1 LESAFGRCL
10 ADDPVPSN
18 SLKPS
23 TASKF
28 RRNHLSEANRS
39 TVVGVFEN
47 DDQAR
52 RAVNEMEA
60 MGFNAD
66 QIGYAGHDKGGVPED
81 KATDVA
87 GGAATGAVGG
97 GVIGGVLGALA
108 AGLIPGIGPIVG
120 AGILTATVVGA
131 GAGAAAGGLL
141 GGLTGLGVS
150 EDDAKYYEGEFKSGR
165 SLVAVKAEGRYDE
178 VKSRLRQLGA
188 YDTEQRRVA

>member
-1 LESAFGRCL
+1 MTTT
-10 ADDPVPSN
+10 D
-18 SLKPS
+18 
-23 TASKF
+23 
-28 RRNHLSEANRS
+28 RS

-47 DDQAR
+47 DAQAR
-52 RAVNEMEA
+52 QAVNQLEE
-60 MGFNAD
+60 MGFTAD
-66 QIGYAGHDKGGVPED
+66 QVGYAGHGGDAISED

-108 AGLIPGIGPIVG
+108 AGLIPGVGPIIG

-150 EDDAKYYEGEFKSGR
+150 EEEARYYEDEFKSGR
-165 SLVAVKAEGRYDE
+165 SLVAVKAGDRYAE
-178 VKSRLRQLGA
+178 VRTRLRDLGA
-188 YDTEQRRVA
+188 YDIERRTA